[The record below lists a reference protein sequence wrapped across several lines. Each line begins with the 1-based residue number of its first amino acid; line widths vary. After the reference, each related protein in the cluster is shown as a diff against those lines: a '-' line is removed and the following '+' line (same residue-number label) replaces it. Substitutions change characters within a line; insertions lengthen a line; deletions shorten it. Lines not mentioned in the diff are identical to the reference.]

1 MYQIK
6 NACSDMRKHVGFYGI
21 MFVQLVICFT
31 LFSYSLVSVIK
42 LSDGLRQLHDLA
54 RESSFVLLETTSENQ
69 IAKIFD
75 DEERAFEKLEG
86 IFAYLEENNV
96 RYMVNWRYEWGY
108 EEDAPNRIPISEY
121 TVNKEFLDLNNIQVC
136 EGRMFEEEDYQISGN
151 QVPVL
156 VGKDLQEEYQLGQ
169 TFTYQDGDLGEECVA
184 KVVGILNEHATRFN
198 IGFFENETLNNAI
211 LKPFSVEMFL
221 KGKNMASFDM
231 ALGGMV
237 FITDAKTA
245 NQVAEYIEKTE
256 TFTFEL
262 ETVDDMLKEISER
275 HKPQMEFQIFI
286 LVLVFVFVVFGFVS
300 WMLVMMEKNMVEYA
314 IHIHC
319 GASVEM
325 IAFRMTEQVFL
336 LSILAMI
343 PSMLLYHFSRIS
355 MITCLLP
362 VVLCLVMTIVVVR
375 KLKNTNMVQTIRRY
389 E

>member
-6 NACSDMRKHVGFYGI
+6 NAYKDMRKNFGFYGL

-31 LFSYSLVSVIK
+31 LFSYSFVSVIK
-42 LSDGLRQLHDLA
+42 LSDGLRQLNDLA
-54 RESSFVLLETTSENQ
+54 EESSFVLIDSTSENQ
-69 IAKIFD
+69 ISKIFD
-75 DEERAFEKLEG
+75 DEDRMFEKLKG
-86 IFAYLEENNV
+86 IFDYLENKNV
-96 RYMVNWRYEWGY
+96 RYILNWSYDDY
-108 EEDAPNRIPISEY
+108 SPNGTPISEY
-121 TVNKEFLDLNNIQVC
+121 TINQEFLDLNNIQVC
-136 EGRMFEEEDYQISGN
+136 EGRLFKEEDYNISGN

-169 TFTYQDGDLGEECVA
+169 TFTYQDGDLGEECTA
-184 KVVGILNEHATRFN
+184 KVIGIMDEHATRFD
-198 IGFFENETLNNAI
+198 IGFFENESLNNAI
-211 LKPFSVEMFL
+211 LKPFSKKMFL
-221 KGKNMASFDM
+221 KGKNMASLEM

-237 FITDAKTA
+237 FITNAKDA
-245 NQVAEYIEKTE
+245 NQIAKYVEETE
-256 TFTFEL
+256 TFSMEL
-262 ETVDDMLKEISER
+262 ETVEDLLKEISDR
-275 HKPQMEFQIFI
+275 QKPQMEFQIFV
-286 LVLVFVFVVFGFVS
+286 LLLVFVFVVFGFVS

-325 IAFRMTEQVFL
+325 IAFRMTVQVFT

-343 PSMLLYHFSRIS
+343 PSVLLYHFSRIS
-355 MITCLLP
+355 MVTCLLP